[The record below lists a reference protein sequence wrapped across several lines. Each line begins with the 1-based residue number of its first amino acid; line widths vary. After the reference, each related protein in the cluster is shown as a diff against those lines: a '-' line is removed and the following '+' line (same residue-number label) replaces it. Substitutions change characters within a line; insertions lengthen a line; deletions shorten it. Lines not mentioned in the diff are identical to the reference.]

1 MLDALLD
8 KDSLQNFKGFSQK
21 DKLERLRLRFSQ
33 RLLKKDIPTALIQEI
48 KDPWPGNLDK
58 ARLLLQ
64 GCFDLDGVLLEQ
76 AQPNWLPYGLDAKHI
91 YRLNNFDWLR
101 DLKTLGGENARQK
114 GRALIAH
121 WITQNKSSH
130 GENWEANVMAMRVY
144 NWLAFYDFFCASAA
158 DEFKDI
164 YFESLSEQ
172 IHRLSNISTRGLED
186 MAQIRV
192 GRALTIAGLVLKEY
206 SFLKEKGLSVF
217 LRGLKDQILLDGGH
231 VSRSPAA
238 LVPLLCAAHDVRMAL
253 QNAHEKI
260 PLLLQNSIERMNNAL
275 RFFCYND
282 KQLALFHGT
291 QEGDPQLLSTLL
303 SLAGNRQKMPKSMP
317 QSGFERIAMGRSLIT
332 MDVGSAP
339 ARGHDDVY
347 HASALAFEYCYGKQR
362 VFVNCGSHPYSGPWK
377 DALRHTAAHNTA
389 EVKGQDSAEI
399 RENGTIGRKPLHV
412 HHENE
417 FIDGGHFI
425 SAAHDGYLAT
435 SGIKHYRQIGTQNRG
450 KVFCGQDHFES
461 ISGTAPEGLATIR
474 FHLHPTVRA
483 SLTRDKNEILLSL
496 PGGTGFRF
504 YWSGGGAHIEDSI
517 YFGRDHSPQKSKQ
530 IILNV
535 PLFEAITSVEWLI
548 KLEELH

>member
-1 MLDALLD
+1 MIDALLS
-8 KDSLQNFKGFSQK
+8 KEQINQFKGFSQK

-33 RLLKKDIPTALIQEI
+33 RLLKKDIPFRLEREI
-48 KDPWPGNLDK
+48 KDPWPGNIEK

-76 AQPNWLPYGLDAKHI
+76 TEPHWLPYGLDEKHI

-101 DLKTLGGENARQK
+101 DLKTLGGEAARQK
-114 GRALIAH
+114 GRHLIAH
-121 WITQNKSSH
+121 WIKHNRAHNT
-130 GENWEANVMAMRVY
+130 ENWEANVMAMRVY
-144 NWLAFYDFFCASAA
+144 NWLAFYEFFCASAS
-158 DEFKDI
+158 DEFKDM

-172 IHRLSNISTRGLED
+172 IYRLSCISTRSLEN

-192 GRALTIAGLVLKEY
+192 GRALSISGLVLKEY
-206 SFLKEKGLSVF
+206 GFLKEKGLNVF

-238 LVPLLCAAHDVRMAL
+238 LVPLLCATHDVRMAL

-282 KQLALFHGT
+282 KQMALFHGT

-303 SLAGNRQKMPKSMP
+303 SLAGNRQRMPKSMP

-332 MDVGSAP
+332 IDVGGAP
-339 ARGHDDVY
+339 EREHDEAY

-362 VFVNCGSHPYSGPWK
+362 IITNCGTHPYNPQWK
-377 DALRHTAAHNTA
+377 QALRRTAAHNTA
-389 EVKGQDSAEI
+389 EVKGVDSAEI
-399 RENGTIGRKPLHV
+399 RESGHIGRKPLNI

-417 FIDGGHFI
+417 LIDGGQYI
-425 SAAHDGYLAT
+425 SAVHDGYLAT
-435 SGIKHYRQIGTQNRG
+435 SGVKHYRQIGAMNRG
-450 KVFCGQDHFES
+450 KAVSGQDHFES
-461 ISGTAPEGLATIR
+461 MSGQAPDGMATIR

-504 YWSGGGAHIEDSI
+504 YWSGAGAHIEDSI
-517 YFGRDHSPQKSKQ
+517 YFGRDHTPQKTNQ
-530 IILNV
+530 IILNA
-535 PLFEAITSVEWLI
+535 PLLQAMTSVEWLI